1 MGVEPRPAVEP
12 EAVSAP
18 HIDCERHHA
27 ALSVPDVAT
36 AVEFYVTRLRF
47 RRAFVEGD
55 YDSHASYRFVEQP

>member
-1 MGVEPRPAVEP
+1 M
-12 EAVSAP
+12 SAP